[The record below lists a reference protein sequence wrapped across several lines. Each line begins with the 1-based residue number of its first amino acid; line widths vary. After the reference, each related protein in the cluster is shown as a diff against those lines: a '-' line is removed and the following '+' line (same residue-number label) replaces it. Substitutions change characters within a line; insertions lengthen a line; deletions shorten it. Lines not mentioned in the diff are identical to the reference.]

1 MIKNTLLSA
10 LLFMCSLTFLQA
22 QSPGSQNSE
31 RWSSIARNRFFV
43 GGHFDFN
50 AVTVTKGKYILAG
63 RVAPNIGYFVI
74 KNLAVGYRSDWDV
87 ASSGD
92 ALDFRNSL
100 YVHYNQPIANKHAAF
115 INVGGGYGYRSNI
128 SIVTR
133 ERTISTGPILGARV
147 GWAYFM
153 SPSAIL
159 ELAVNLDQSTLN
171 TDFGP
176 VVSNSTTTKYAFTVG
191 FQILL

>member
-1 MIKNTLLSA
+1 MIKNFLLSA
-10 LLFMCSLTFLQA
+10 LLLFCAHAGA
-22 QSPGSQNSE
+22 QTKTTSIDILP
-31 RWSSIARNRFFV
+31 RWSSIAENRFFV

-63 RVAPNIGYFVI
+63 RVAPNVGYFVI
-74 KNLAVGYRSDWDV
+74 RNLAVGYRSDWDV

-92 ALDFRNSL
+92 ALDFRNVL
-100 YVHYNQPIANKHAAF
+100 YVHYNQPIANRHAVFVNA
-115 INVGGGYGYRSNI
+115 GGGFGYRSNI

-133 ERTISTGPILGARV
+133 ERTISTGPILGARL

-153 SPSAIL
+153 TQSAIL
-159 ELAVNLDQSTLN
+159 ELAVNMDQSTLN

-176 VVSNSTTTKYAFTVG
+176 VVSNSTTTKYALTVG